1 MTIIMVHSLAIAVQ
15 SIKSIDDST
24 EAGSDEPYVL
34 VTAANL
40 VGLVPQV
47 EVTLYGPF
55 DDVDKGETHATIV
68 APAILPKPI
77 ADVINASPLGR
88 RPFWALDNKTPA
100 PIASPN
106 DVVFIVSVMENDDGK
121 PNTLRTLVKLAAVGS
136 LAASTGMARA
146 TRVQK
151 LIADIGGA
159 LGTPTGAPN
168 FDDVVGTHELV
179 LTAADLVPPPS
190 KKRVKTVD
198 FNGDNEGTFR
208 VAVEMDFVS

>member
-1 MTIIMVHSLAIAVQ
+1 MAHNLSITMQ
-15 SIKSIDDST
+15 SIKSLDDST
-24 EAGSDEPYVL
+24 EVGSDEPYVL

-40 VGLVPQV
+40 AGLIPQV

-55 DDVDKGETHATIV
+55 EDVDKGETHATIV
-68 APAILPKPI
+68 APAGLPKPI
-77 ADVINASPLGR
+77 ADAINSGPLGR

-136 LAASTGMARA
+136 LAASSGMSRSV
-146 TRVQK
+146 RVQK

-168 FDDVVGTHELV
+168 FDDVVGTHEFV
-179 LTAADLVPPPS
+179 LTAADLVPPAS
-190 KKRVKTVD
+190 KKRVKTLD
-198 FNGDNEGTFR
+198 FNGNNEGIFR

>member
-1 MTIIMVHSLAIAVQ
+1 MAHSLSIAMQ
-15 SIKSIDDST
+15 SIKSLDDST
-24 EAGSDEPYVL
+24 EVGSDEPYVL

-40 VGLVPQV
+40 AGLIPQV

-55 DDVDKGETHATIV
+55 EDTDKGETHATIV
-68 APAILPKPI
+68 APAGLPKPI
-77 ADVINASPLGR
+77 ADAINGSPLGR
-88 RPFWALDNKTPA
+88 RPFWALDNKTSA

-136 LAASTGMARA
+136 LAASSGMARA

-179 LTAADLVPPPS
+179 LTAADLVPPAN
-190 KKRVKTVD
+190 KRRVKTVD
-198 FNGDNEGTFR
+198 FNGGNEGTFR
-208 VAVEMDFVS
+208 VAVQMDFVS

>member
-1 MTIIMVHSLAIAVQ
+1 MAHSLAIAVQ
-15 SIKSIDDST
+15 SIKSIDDSS
-24 EAGSDEPYVL
+24 EVGSDEPYIL

-40 VGLVPQV
+40 IGLVPQV

-68 APAILPKPI
+68 APPGTPKPI
-77 ADVINASPLGR
+77 ADIINNSPIAR
-88 RPFWALDNKTPA
+88 KPFWALDNQTAA

-136 LAASTGMARA
+136 LAASTGMARSL
-146 TRVQK
+146 RVKK
-151 LIADIGGA
+151 LIADIAGA

-179 LTAADLVPPPS
+179 LTTADLVPPANR
-190 KKRVKTVD
+190 KRVKTVD
-198 FNGDNEGTFR
+198 FNGGNEGTFR

>member
-1 MTIIMVHSLAIAVQ
+1 MAHSLAIAVQ

-24 EAGSDEPYVL
+24 EVGSDEPYVL

-40 VGLVPQV
+40 KSLVPQV
-47 EVTLYGPF
+47 EVTLYGPWA
-55 DDVDKGETHATIV
+55 DVDKGETHGTIV
-68 APAILPKPI
+68 VPPGLPAAV
-77 ADVINASPLGR
+77 ADSFNVLGVTR

-106 DVVFIVSVMENDDGK
+106 DVVFIVSVVEHDDGK
-121 PNTLRTLVKLAAVGS
+121 PGTLRTLVKLAAVGS
-136 LAASTGMARA
+136 LAASNGMARA

-151 LIADIGGA
+151 LISDIGGA

-168 FDDVVGTHELV
+168 FDDVVGTHELK
-179 LTAADLVPPPS
+179 LTAADLVPPAS

-198 FNGDNEGTFR
+198 FNGHNEGTFR
-208 VAVEMDFVS
+208 VAVEMAFSN

>member
-1 MTIIMVHSLAIAVQ
+1 MAHSLAIAVQ
-15 SIKSIDDST
+15 SIKSLDDST
-24 EAGSDEPYVL
+24 EVGSDEPYVL

-40 VGLVPQV
+40 AGLIPQV

-55 DDVDKGETHATIV
+55 EDVDRGETHATIV
-68 APAILPKPI
+68 APAGLPKPI
-77 ADVINASPLGR
+77 ADAINASPMGR
-88 RPFWALDNKTPA
+88 KPFWALDNKTPA

-106 DVVFIVSVMENDDGK
+106 DVVFIVSVMENDDGN
-121 PNTLRTLVKLAAVGS
+121 PNALRTLVKLAAVGS

-179 LTAADLVPPPS
+179 LTAADLVPPAS
-190 KKRVKTVD
+190 KKRVKTLD
-198 FNGDNEGTFR
+198 FNGSNEGTFR
-208 VAVEMDFVS
+208 VALEMDFVS